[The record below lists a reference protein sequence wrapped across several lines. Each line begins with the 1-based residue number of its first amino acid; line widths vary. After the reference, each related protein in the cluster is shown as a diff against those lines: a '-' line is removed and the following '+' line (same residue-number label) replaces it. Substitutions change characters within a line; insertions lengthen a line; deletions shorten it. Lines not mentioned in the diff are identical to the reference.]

1 MKSLIVII
9 SLFAL
14 LSATAYAYP
23 YRVIENTYI
32 LSELTLPIAKA
43 EIRNLA
49 VYLHDPSCL
58 PCKAFLQQFR
68 EASEICSSTVNDPE
82 NFNFAYIDVGLESQI
97 PKDLDVFHFPTLIF
111 YKNGQKYHTYDGP
124 IQAKVIFDW
133 AYSNYELPFEHLE
146 KDNPSNIFGD
156 HDLAVIY
163 LGEKDEENTNKI
175 LEGAKK
181 YKEYVHIFRTEND
194 FFRQKYNGIDW
205 GSWLLLHRYN
215 DQTWQAFGKSN
226 TARKGFEDVLNE
238 EVAKLPKVFDA
249 ELAKTMEE
257 TRNVF
262 YIYFSKSGLSD
273 FEERSAF
280 FKAYNQLKIN
290 RVLFLRAD
298 VSTSLGA
305 TLAGMFGIKEDQLPT
320 VGILDSRKEV
330 DQKYVLTQDIKV
342 SDLLKFYEDTVL
354 NQRNQL
360 RLSENIGDLGQKDKD
375 HITTISRDYF
385 LDLIKQNNKKL
396 LVLFCA
402 PLEYQCRMF
411 ENTYK
416 SLAYKL
422 KDHDDIIVAKAD
434 ITKNDVDIK
443 IEDLPALAWYSSE
456 YKDGMRYKG
465 QYNIIYIKRWL
476 KRFGIEFDD

>member
-9 SLFAL
+9 SLFVL
-14 LSATAYAYP
+14 VSITHGYP
-23 YRVIENTYI
+23 HRVVENNYL

-43 EIRNLA
+43 EIRNLV

-68 EASEICSSTVNDPE
+68 EASEICTSTVNDPE

-97 PKDLDVFHFPTLIF
+97 PKDLEIFHFPTLIF

-124 IQAKVIFDW
+124 IQAKAIFDW
-133 AYSNYELPFEHLE
+133 AYSNYELPFKHLE
-146 KDNPSNIFGD
+146 KDNPSIIFGD

-163 LGEKDEENTNKI
+163 LGEKDKENTNQI
-175 LEGAKK
+175 LEGTKK
-181 YKEYVHIFRTEND
+181 YKEYVQIFRTEND
-194 FFRQKYNGIDW
+194 GFRQRYRDVDW
-205 GSWLLLHRYN
+205 GSWLLLHRFN
-215 DQTWQAFGKSN
+215 DQYWQVFGKSN
-226 TARKGFEDVLNE
+226 TARKGFEEVLNE
-238 EVAKLPKVFDA
+238 EIAKLPKVLDA

-262 YIYFSKSGLSD
+262 YVYFSKAGLSD
-273 FEERSAF
+273 LDERRAF
-280 FKAYNQLKIN
+280 FKAYNQLKLN

-305 TLAGMFGIKEDQLPT
+305 TLARMFGIKEDQLPT
-320 VGILDSRKEV
+320 VGILDSRNEV
-330 DQKYVLTQDIKV
+330 DQKYVLTEDIKS

-354 NQRNQL
+354 NQKNQL
-360 RLSENIGDLGQKDKD
+360 RLSEKIEDLGQKDQY
-375 HITTISRDYF
+375 HITAISRDHF
-385 LDLIKQNNKKL
+385 LDLVKQNNKKL

-422 KDHDDIIVAKAD
+422 KDHDDIIVGKVD

-443 IEDLPALAWYSSE
+443 IEDLPALAWYSTE
-456 YKDGMRYKG
+456 HKDGVRYKG

-476 KRFGIEFDD
+476 QKFDIKFDD